1 MKDKKLM
8 MKFCIIYFLIYGVIA
23 LGYTQYIPY
32 MSSIGYNPMERGI
45 LISSYAIT
53 TIIFQLIFGFLSD
66 KYKTV
71 KKLCIIAVVAFAIF
85 TYLFFSIERKM
96 FILHM
101 ILIAMSAGL
110 ANLNFGYFDN
120 WLFTFGEKARSQFSF
135 IRAFGSI
142 GWAVASICIAKLL
155 DLVGYKGL
163 GLTIVLLS
171 IITLGIMFLVAEGS
185 RSMEKKTEKITA
197 TDIKILLSNK
207 KYILLIVILFLIY
220 CANMSNTTTIVD
232 KMLEMGATN
241 TDIGYKWTLQ
251 GLVEIPIYIYGSF
264 FLRKLGC
271 YKLLSISAFAS
282 FMQFILFGLSNSVG
296 SIILFSCMQ
305 ICTGPMMMLASRM
318 LLYEYSSE
326 KLKATGLLLALSIY
340 SGLSALLMPS
350 IGGIITNYFNV
361 NTTIFIAAIIAGI
374 GFALSLVLNRM
385 GHTTKK

>member
-1 MKDKKLM
+1 MDDKKLM
-8 MKFCIIYFLIYGVIA
+8 IKFCIIYFLAYGVIA
-23 LGYTQYIPY
+23 LGYIQYVPY
-32 MSSIGYNPMERGI
+32 LSSIGYNPMERGL

-53 TIIFQLIFGFLSD
+53 TIVFQLIFGILSD

-85 TYLFFSIERKM
+85 TYLFFSIESKM

-120 WLFTFGEKARSQFSF
+120 WLFTFGEKARNQFSF

-142 GWAVASICIAKLL
+142 GWAVASILVAKLI
-155 DLVGYKGL
+155 DRFGYKGL
-163 GLTIVLLS
+163 GLTIVLFS

-185 RSMEKKTEKITA
+185 RSVGKKTEKITSN
-197 TDIKILLSNK
+197 DIKELLSNK

-220 CANMSNTTTIVD
+220 CANSSNTTTIVD
-232 KMLEMGATN
+232 KMLELGATN
-241 TDIGYKWTLQ
+241 ADIGYKWTLQ

-264 FLRKLGC
+264 FLRRLGC
-271 YKLLSISAFAS
+271 YKLLCISAFAS

-296 SIILFSCMQ
+296 TIIIFSCLQ
-305 ICTGPMMMLASRM
+305 IFTGPMMMLASRM
-318 LLYEYSSE
+318 LIYEFSSE

-340 SGLSALLMPS
+340 SGLSTLLMPS
-350 IGGIITNYFNV
+350 IGGTITNYFNV
-361 NTTIFIAAIIAGI
+361 NTTIFLAAIIAGI
-374 GFALSLVLNRM
+374 GFILSLVLKRM
-385 GHTTKK
+385 GHTVA